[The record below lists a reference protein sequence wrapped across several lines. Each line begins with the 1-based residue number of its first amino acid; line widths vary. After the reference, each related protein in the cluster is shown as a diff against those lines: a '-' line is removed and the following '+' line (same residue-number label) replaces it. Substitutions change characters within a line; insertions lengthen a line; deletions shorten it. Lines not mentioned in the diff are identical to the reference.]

1 MTMDHSHLANKYS
14 AMSDEEFELIIRAD
28 LADWAKPYYDREKTR
43 RLPGW
48 RYEAP
53 TPEAKL
59 IELLQIQKRLLR
71 KQKHNVIARV
81 ILILCGYA
89 FAIFAIPAD
98 RSDIKIYLSALLI
111 LSIMTLVSYRIACKT
126 GSPILWLRR
135 FHKRQ
140 HHSFQ
145 KILEEACVMVGVPI
159 TIQDSSFRFSMGMV
173 QVRIGS
179 VASFGVMVLLLA
191 GFLPVGRIGVD
202 LVGLIFFGV
211 IGLAALFSR
220 KLGCTKL
227 HQANAEEQ
235 TLQLLADVRGR
246 KKSRG
251 GVMILKCEDSFWRE
265 SYRLQFNMQ
274 MQLS

>member
-1 MTMDHSHLANKYS
+1 
-14 AMSDEEFELIIRAD
+14 
-28 LADWAKPYYDREKTR
+28 
-43 RLPGW
+43 
-48 RYEAP
+48 
-53 TPEAKL
+53 
-59 IELLQIQKRLLR
+59 
-71 KQKHNVIARV
+71 
-81 ILILCGYA
+81 
-89 FAIFAIPAD
+89 
-98 RSDIKIYLSALLI
+98 
-111 LSIMTLVSYRIACKT
+111 
-126 GSPILWLRR
+126 
-135 FHKRQ
+135 
-140 HHSFQ
+140 
-145 KILEEACVMVGVPI
+145 MVGVPI

-265 SYRLQFNMQ
+265 IVSLAIQHADAVVIDITELSQNVIWELQTALAVKSPQNILLAYENDEGQSELPPTIAAELQAAMGKISLHRFTMFCYPRRVSRIPGKKKSFLSFRAS
-274 MQLS
+274 QLREALTRCISHSSASVP